1 MTPHKKRNR
10 LKNNLILV
18 VGCLVSAG
26 MIYYATRGVDWRQF
40 GLAFKKFHIVWLV
53 PALATFYY
61 SMYLRAVRW
70 GLLFRPTESI
80 TGRQAFGPI
89 MIGFAFNSILP
100 MRVGEVARCV
110 AMDKAQHT
118 GIPKA
123 LATVAA
129 ERILDGLSLLGLLS
143 LSLSMVPIDKS
154 VSYHWKNVVLNADL
168 MNRSVHKLVV
178 ACVILIV
185 GVVLVLLPPVERL
198 VLRAIDAMTFLP
210 VKPRAVVA
218 KIFMELTVGFQS
230 FKQPWPMAQII
241 FYTFV
246 LWILVGVSNVAAAWG
261 FGMTMNLWQGMA
273 LVTLIGIAILIPAAP
288 GYWGL
293 YEAGVIFSLMVLG
306 VEKDAS
312 VALAYGLVIHMIQWG
327 PVVLIG
333 LACAARAQARLAAG
347 DEKADSE
354 SLAE

>member
-1 MTPHKKRNR
+1 MASRKSR
-10 LKNNLILV
+10 LKNNLILI
-18 VGCLVSAG
+18 VGCLISVG
-26 MIYYATRGVDWRQF
+26 MIYYATRGVDWHQF
-40 GLAFKKFHIVWLV
+40 GLAFRRFRLIWLV
-53 PALATFYY
+53 PALATFYF

-80 TGRQAFGPI
+80 NGRQAFGPI

-100 MRVGEVARCV
+100 MRVGEVVRCV

-143 LSLSMVPIDKS
+143 LSLSVVPIDKS

-168 MNRSVHKLVV
+168 INHYVHKLVV
-178 ACVILIV
+178 LCVILIV
-185 GVVLVLLPPVERL
+185 GVVLVLLPPVQRL
-198 VLRAIDAMTFLP
+198 VLRAIGAMAFLP
-210 VKPRAVVA
+210 AKFRAAVG
-218 KIFMELTVGFQS
+218 KIFMELTVGFQA
-230 FKQPWPMAQII
+230 FKQPWPMAQIV
-241 FYTFV
+241 FYTFL
-246 LWILVGVSNVAAAWG
+246 LWILVGVSNVAVARG

-293 YEAGVIFSLMVLG
+293 YEAGVIFSMLMLG
-306 VEKDAS
+306 VEKDNA
-312 VALAYGLVIHMIQWG
+312 VALAYGLVIHMLQWG
-327 PVVLIG
+327 PIVLIG
-333 LACAARAQARLAAG
+333 LAYAARAQVHPSAGEEEAASTSST
-347 DEKADSE
+347 E
-354 SLAE
+354 